1 MCTKLCLT
9 LCDPMKL
16 GLPGLSVHGIFQA
29 RILDWVVMPSSR
41 GYSWPRDWTQV
52 SCTAGRPFT
61 AEPSG
66 KPNIILLLLRG
77 EKTEIVWVKVT
88 HSCLTLC
95 DPMENSPGR
104 ILKWVAY
111 PFSTR
116 SSWPRNWTGVPCI
129 AGIFFTNWAIREACY
144 HLYVESKEKKDTN
157 KPIDKS
163 WKQTHAYQGGRR
175 WG

>member
-1 MCTKLCLT
+1 
-9 LCDPMKL
+9 
-16 GLPGLSVHGIFQA
+16 
-29 RILDWVVMPSSR
+29 MPSSR

-77 EKTEIVWVKVT
+77 EKKEIVWVKVT

-129 AGIFFTNWAIREACY
+129 AGGFFTNWAIREDWFLYTCPPLCENICY
-144 HLYVESKEKKDTN
+144 LRVGAALYVCSYGQSMLKVQYFSVNEWVSITTN
-157 KPIDKS
+157 I
-163 WKQTHAYQGGRR
+163 
-175 WG
+175 